1 MIVFLAEPLSLLAQT
16 HFSIICLLT
25 QQVKKGVKRKADTTT
40 PTAVP
45 SQYQFSDD
53 VPEIN
58 ALPGGRPAKIPLTRR
73 ESGRQIKPPKRE
85 LPEAAQ
91 HQKGKKSKLSP
102 ALKYCAGIL
111 KEMLSKKHAVS
122 LLI

>member
-1 MIVFLAEPLSLLAQT
+1 MLQVGNNIQMRVTNVSFFT
-16 HFSIICLLT
+16 
-25 QQVKKGVKRKADTTT
+25 QVKKGVKRKADTTT

-45 SQYQFSDD
+45 SQYQFTDD
-53 VPEIN
+53 LPE
-58 ALPGGRPAKIPLTRR
+58 LPHTPGRPSKIATRR

-91 HQKGKKSKLSP
+91 HQKGKKSKLTTS
-102 ALKYCAGIL
+102 LKYCANIL

-122 LLI
+122 DQTFLNTSLK